1 MNCPLCGSERL
12 RLSRLHGSDYMH
24 LFQFSYPVRCAVCF
38 ERMSVNLLD
47 AFRVYLKAGARKRAA
62 RESHHSEPHTK
73 PNGA

>member
-1 MNCPLCGSERL
+1 
-12 RLSRLHGSDYMH
+12 MH